1 MTKKTPLQVEFDP
14 GAFDHFEGTQEELDT
29 LIASIRDAFANMT
42 PAELAAQSRVV
53 DWNELVEHN
62 PEVAQ
67 RILDQEKR
75 NLQ

>member
-14 GAFDHFEGTQEELDT
+14 GAFDHFEGTQEELNT

-42 PAELAAQSRVV
+42 PEELAAQSRVV
-53 DWNELVEHN
+53 DWDELVEHN

>member
-14 GAFDHFEGTQEELDT
+14 GAFDHFEGTQEELNE
-29 LIASIRDAFANMT
+29 LIAQIRETFANMT
-42 PAELAAQSRVV
+42 PEELAERSRIV
-53 DWNELVEHN
+53 DWDELVEDD

-67 RILDQEKR
+67 RILAQEKR

>member
-14 GAFDHFEGTQEELDT
+14 GAFDHFEGTQEELDQ
-29 LIASIRDAFANMT
+29 LIAEIRHTFENMT
-42 PAELAAQSRVV
+42 PQQLAERSRIV
-53 DWNELVEHN
+53 DWDELVEDY

-75 NLQ
+75 TLQ

>member
-14 GAFDHFEGTQEELDT
+14 GAFDHFEGTQEELDQ
-29 LIASIRDAFANMT
+29 LIAEIRHTFENMT
-42 PAELAAQSRVV
+42 PQQLAERSRIV
-53 DWNELVEHN
+53 DWDELVEGN

-75 NLQ
+75 TLQ

>member
-14 GAFDHFEGTQEELDT
+14 GAFDHFEGTQEELEAM
-29 LIASIRDAFANMT
+29 IAHIRETFASLT
-42 PAELAAQSRVV
+42 PEELAARSTVV
-53 DWNELVEHN
+53 DWDELVEN
-62 PEVAQ
+62 DPEIAQ

>member
-14 GAFDHFEGTQEELDT
+14 GAFDHFEGTQEELDQ
-29 LIASIRDAFANMT
+29 LIAEIRHTFENMT
-42 PAELAAQSRVV
+42 PEQLAERSRVV
-53 DWNELVEHN
+53 DWDELVEDN

-75 NLQ
+75 TLQ

>member
-14 GAFDHFEGTQEELDT
+14 GAFDHFEGTQEELDQ
-29 LIASIRDAFANMT
+29 LIAEIRYTFENMT
-42 PAELAAQSRVV
+42 PQQLAERSRVV
-53 DWNELVEHN
+53 DWDELVEDN

-75 NLQ
+75 TLQ

>member
-14 GAFDHFEGTQEELDT
+14 GAFDHFEGTQEELDQ
-29 LIASIRDAFANMT
+29 LIAEIRHTFETMT
-42 PAELAAQSRVV
+42 PEQLAERSRIV
-53 DWNELVEHN
+53 DWDELVEGN

-75 NLQ
+75 TLQ

>member
-14 GAFDHFEGTQEELDT
+14 GAFDHFEGTQEELDE
-29 LIASIRDAFANMT
+29 LVSSIREAFAKLT
-42 PAELAAQSRVV
+42 PQELAAQSRIV
-53 DWNELVEHN
+53 DWKELAEEE
-62 PEVAQ
+62 PEIAQ

>member
-14 GAFDHFEGTQEELDT
+14 GAFDHFEGTQEELDE
-29 LIASIRDAFANMT
+29 LVSGIRKAFAKLT
-42 PAELAAQSRVV
+42 PQELAAQSRIVG
-53 DWNELVEHN
+53 WKELAEEE
-62 PEVAQ
+62 PEIAQ

>member
-14 GAFDHFEGTQEELDT
+14 GAFDHFEGTQEELDQ
-29 LIASIRDAFANMT
+29 LIAEIRHTFETMT
-42 PAELAAQSRVV
+42 PEQLAERSRIV
-53 DWNELVEHN
+53 DWDELVEDN

-75 NLQ
+75 TLQ

>member
-14 GAFDHFEGTQEELDT
+14 GAFDHFEGTQQELDT

-42 PAELAAQSRVV
+42 PEELAAQSRVV
-53 DWNELVEHN
+53 DWDELVEHN

>member
-14 GAFDHFEGTQEELDT
+14 GAFDHFEGTQQELDT

-42 PAELAAQSRVV
+42 PEELAAQSRVV
-53 DWNELVEHN
+53 DWDELVEHD

>member
-14 GAFDHFEGTQEELDT
+14 GAFDPFEGTQEELDA
-29 LIASIRDAFANMT
+29 LIASIQEAFAVMT
-42 PAELAAQSRVV
+42 PEELAERSRIV
-53 DWNELVEHN
+53 DWDELVEEE
-62 PEVAQ
+62 PEIAQ

>member
-14 GAFDHFEGTQEELDT
+14 GAFDHFEGTQEELDQ
-29 LIASIRDAFANMT
+29 LIAEIRHTFETMT
-42 PAELAAQSRVV
+42 PEQLAERSQIV
-53 DWNELVEHN
+53 DWDELVEDN

-75 NLQ
+75 TLQ

>member
-42 PAELAAQSRVV
+42 PEELAAQSRVV
-53 DWNELVEHN
+53 DWDELVEHN

>member
-14 GAFDHFEGTQEELDT
+14 GAFDHFEGTQQELDQ
-29 LIASIRDAFANMT
+29 LIAEIRHTFETMT
-42 PAELAAQSRVV
+42 PEQLAERSRIV
-53 DWNELVEHN
+53 DWDELVEGN

-75 NLQ
+75 TLQ

>member
-14 GAFDHFEGTQEELDT
+14 GAFDHFEGTQQELDQ
-29 LIASIRDAFANMT
+29 LIAEIRHTFETMT
-42 PAELAAQSRVV
+42 PEQLAERSRIV
-53 DWNELVEHN
+53 DWDELVEDN

-75 NLQ
+75 TLQ

>member
-14 GAFDHFEGTQEELDT
+14 GAFDHFEGTQEELDQ
-29 LIASIRDAFANMT
+29 LIAEIRHTFENMT
-42 PAELAAQSRVV
+42 PEQLAERSQIMGW
-53 DWNELVEHN
+53 DELVEDN

-75 NLQ
+75 TLQ

>member
-29 LIASIRDAFANMT
+29 LVTSIRDTFANMT
-42 PAELAAQSRVV
+42 PEELAARSRIV
-53 DWNELVEHN
+53 DWNELAEED

-75 NLQ
+75 NRQ

>member
-14 GAFDHFEGTQEELDT
+14 GAFDHFEGTQEELDE
-29 LIASIRDAFANMT
+29 LVSGIRKAFAKLT
-42 PAELAAQSRVV
+42 PQELAARSRIV
-53 DWNELVEHN
+53 DWDELAEDD

>member
-14 GAFDHFEGTQEELDT
+14 GAFDHFEGTQEELDQ
-29 LIASIRDAFANMT
+29 LIAEIRHTFETMT
-42 PAELAAQSRVV
+42 PEQLAERSQIV
-53 DWNELVEHN
+53 DWDKLVEDN

-75 NLQ
+75 TLQ

>member
-42 PAELAAQSRVV
+42 PEELAAQSRVV

>member
-14 GAFDHFEGTQEELDT
+14 GAFDHFEGTQQELDQ
-29 LIASIRDAFANMT
+29 LIAEIRHTFENMT
-42 PAELAAQSRVV
+42 PEQLAERSRVV
-53 DWNELVEHN
+53 DWDELVEQN

-75 NLQ
+75 TLQ

>member
-14 GAFDHFEGTQEELDT
+14 GAFDQFEGTQEELDA
-29 LIASIRDAFANMT
+29 LIASIQEAFAVMT
-42 PAELAAQSRVV
+42 PEELAAQSRIVT
-53 DWNELVEHN
+53 WNELVEQD

>member
-14 GAFDHFEGTQEELDT
+14 GAFDHFEGTQEELDE
-29 LIASIRDAFANMT
+29 LVSGIREAFAKLT
-42 PAELAAQSRVV
+42 PQELAAQSRIV
-53 DWNELVEHN
+53 DWDELAEDD